1 MTPAEP
7 TRSPAEIWFGDHVLW
22 PDETLLWSGR
32 PSVFRSLFFNFWFC
46 LCGAFLTALLVML
59 VWTSEEF
66 GDVRLPEVALAFGS
80 LWLFSSPLRYGWRAY
95 RTAYFVTDKRV
106 VILRKGLFRVH
117 ERAFQTSEITNF
129 ELKRLTGKRGDIR
142 LRLSEA
148 TAPNPY
154 QDDKE
159 KYVPGLTSNVVAW
172 SGSGP
177 FIQYDDGL
185 WGIDDVSIA
194 AAAIR
199 NLT

>member
-1 MTPAEP
+1 MTPAELP
-7 TRSPAEIWFGDHVLW
+7 RSPAEIWFGERVLW
-22 PDETLLWSGR
+22 PDETLIWTGR
-32 PSVFRSLFFNFWFC
+32 PGIFRSLFFNFWFC
-46 LCGAFLTALLVML
+46 LCGAFLTALLAAL
-59 VWTSEEF
+59 WWTSD
-66 GDVRLPEVALAFGS
+66 GISDPRLPEIALVLGS
-80 LWLFSSPLRYGWRAY
+80 LWLFLSPLRYGWRAH

-117 ERAFQTSEITNF
+117 ERAFQASEITNF

-159 KYVPGLTSNVVAW
+159 KYVPGLTSNIVAW

-199 NLT
+199 KLT

>member
-7 TRSPAEIWFGDHVLW
+7 SPSSAEIWFRSHVLW
-22 PDETLLWSGR
+22 PDETLIWSGR
-32 PSVFRSLFFNFWFC
+32 PRVFRSLFFNFWFC
-46 LCGAFLTALLVML
+46 LCGAFLTALLVMFA
-59 VWTSEEF
+59 WAAGGIS
-66 GDVRLPEVALAFGS
+66 DPRLPEIVLALGA
-80 LWLFSSPLRYGWRAY
+80 LWLLLSPLRYGWRAY

-117 ERAFQTSEITNF
+117 ERAFQASEITNF

-148 TAPNPY
+148 KAPNPY
-154 QDDKE
+154 QDDKQ

-177 FIQYDDGL
+177 FIQYNDGL

-199 NLT
+199 KLT

>member
-7 TRSPAEIWFGDHVLW
+7 SPSPAEIWFRSHVLW

-32 PSVFRSLFFNFWFC
+32 PGIFRALFFNFWFC
-46 LCGAFLTALLVML
+46 LCGAFLTALLVAFAW
-59 VWTSEEF
+59 VS
-66 GDVRLPEVALAFGS
+66 GGVSDPRLPEIVLALGS
-80 LWLFSSPLRYGWRAY
+80 LWLLLSPLRYGWRAH

-117 ERAFQTSEITNF
+117 ETAFLAGEVSNF
-129 ELKRLTGKRGDIR
+129 QLKRLKGNRGDIR

-148 TAPNPY
+148 KAPNPY

-159 KYVPGLTSNVVAW
+159 KYVPGMTSNVLAW
-172 SGSGP
+172 SGSAP
-177 FIQYDDGL
+177 FIMYNDGL
-185 WGIDDVSIA
+185 WGVDNVSVA

-199 NLT
+199 KLT